1 MCRDLSLVEFFK
13 QYPDEAAATKYFEN
27 LRWKNGVI
35 CPHCGSLHITKCK
48 GPMPYRCKECRK
60 HFSVRV
66 GTIMN
71 NSKLPLQK
79 WLLAIYIMA
88 NSKKG
93 IASTQ
98 MSEYLGCT
106 QKTAW
111 FLAHRIREA
120 WEINGEKLNGVV
132 EIDETYIG
140 GLEKNKHNNKK
151 LRLGSGTVGKIPVFG
166 LKSRSG
172 VVKAFVIE
180 STDRYT
186 LMRAIRGNIE
196 KGSTVYTDTAQP
208 YRGLWGYIHDS
219 VNHGAKEYVRGEVYT
234 NGIESFWAIIKRGYK
249 GVYHK
254 WSKKHLQR
262 YIQEYVGRFNMR
274 KLASLDRL
282 QISVKNGFNKYLSYK
297 ELVYGKI

>member
-1 MCRDLSLVEFFK
+1 
-13 QYPDEAAATKYFEN
+13 
-27 LRWKNGVI
+27 
-35 CPHCGSLHITKCK
+35 
-48 GPMPYRCKECRK
+48 
-60 HFSVRV
+60 
-66 GTIMN
+66 
-71 NSKLPLQK
+71 
-79 WLLAIYIMA
+79 
-88 NSKKG
+88 
-93 IASTQ
+93 

-140 GLEKNKHNNKK
+140 GLEKNKRNNKK

-196 KGSTVYTDTAQP
+196 KGSTVYTDTTQP

-249 GVYHK
+249 GVYPMDTTD
-254 WSKKHLQR
+254 
-262 YIQEYVGRFNMR
+262 N
-274 KLASLDRL
+274 
-282 QISVKNGFNKYLSYK
+282 KN
-297 ELVYGKI
+297 